1 MILQMHK
8 KIVINTGP
16 VLALV
21 AGLGNLDVLSKLYDE
36 VYVTK
41 EVATELMVDGIDRF
55 AAKEFVEAGFLIKI
69 EKPVVISPLLRNMLD
84 IGEASVIQYAL
95 DYNVPLVCIDE
106 SAGRRI
112 ARLNE
117 LKLTGSLGIILRAKS
132 EGYISEIKPVL
143 DKMIKHGIFISSK
156 VILLALKEANE

>member
-1 MILQMHK
+1 MHK

-69 EKPVVISPLLRNMLD
+69 EKPVVISPL
-84 IGEASVIQYAL
+84 I
-95 DYNVPLVCIDE
+95 
-106 SAGRRI
+106 
-112 ARLNE
+112 
-117 LKLTGSLGIILRAKS
+117 
-132 EGYISEIKPVL
+132 EI
-143 DKMIKHGIFISSK
+143 
-156 VILLALKEANE
+156 

>member
-1 MILQMHK
+1 MHK

-55 AAKEFVEAGFLIKI
+55 AAKEFVEAGFLIK
-69 EKPVVISPLLRNMLD
+69 
-84 IGEASVIQYAL
+84 
-95 DYNVPLVCIDE
+95 
-106 SAGRRI
+106 
-112 ARLNE
+112 
-117 LKLTGSLGIILRAKS
+117 
-132 EGYISEIKPVL
+132 
-143 DKMIKHGIFISSK
+143 
-156 VILLALKEANE
+156 

>member
-1 MILQMHK
+1 MILRMHK

-69 EKPVVISPLLRNMLD
+69 EKPVVISPL
-84 IGEASVIQYAL
+84 I
-95 DYNVPLVCIDE
+95 
-106 SAGRRI
+106 
-112 ARLNE
+112 
-117 LKLTGSLGIILRAKS
+117 
-132 EGYISEIKPVL
+132 EI
-143 DKMIKHGIFISSK
+143 
-156 VILLALKEANE
+156 